1 VPPVAL
7 SVRQSTYPLVALALA
22 VLAAPGCGGNDKSGE
37 GGNEGGKREVDV
49 LPSGGQAPPRSEAKL
64 AAAVRAAGCT
74 LESRRGE
81 SRDHTAD
88 LAEPVAYPTDPP
100 ASGRHYELPAE
111 DGAYEEAPADS
122 SVVHSLEHGRVA
134 IWFSPDLP
142 PARRAALRALFDED
156 SSQLLIVPRARMP
169 YELAASAWNRDPEPL
184 GTGRLITCERL
195 GDATFDAAR
204 AFRDEHRGQGPE
216 ALP

>member
-1 VPPVAL
+1 VPPVAR
-7 SVRQSTYPLVALALA
+7 SACRPTYPPVALILAAIALA
-22 VLAAPGCGGNDKSGE
+22 GCGGNEDSDE
-37 GGNEGGKREVDV
+37 GGNRAVDV
-49 LPSGGQAPPRSEAKL
+49 LPSGGQAPPRSEQNL
-64 AAAVRAAGCT
+64 AVAVQAAGCT
-74 LESRRGE
+74 LERQRGE
-81 SRDHTAD
+81 SRDHTRD
-88 LAEPVAYPTDPP
+88 LEEPVAYPTNPP

-122 SVVHSLEHGRVA
+122 SVVHSLEHGRVT
-134 IWFSPDLP
+134 IWFSPELP
-142 PARRAALRALFDED
+142 RARRAELRALFDED
-156 SSQLLIVPRARMP
+156 SSQLLMVPRPRMP